1 MRARRGLGSK
11 AWARARNLMKQ
22 KLLERLRA
30 LGQLRRAVALVWASG
45 SGWMIASLVV
55 VALGAVLPL
64 LSLVLVKFIVDAVTQ
79 GIAAPVGTAARTEFW
94 QGGLL
99 WIALAA
105 LAALVTALISSVSTY
120 ITEGQSQ
127 GMQNYMGRLMQRK
140 AAQMDLEYFENA
152 EFFDTLHRA
161 QQEAPFRPTRIVNGL
176 TALGQ
181 NGFKMLAFVGLLFT
195 LHPLVP
201 LVLLISVLPG
211 LLVRLRFV
219 TINYAWTQRSTSV
232 ERRAQYFNFILTLEP
247 FAKEVR
253 LFDMSEF
260 FGRRFD
266 AMRSWIT
273 SGRID
278 MARRRLMAD
287 LGVQFFT
294 VLPVFGLLALIA
306 WRTFEGTLSVG
317 DLVMYFGAVQAAQA
331 ALQGLLGSFLSLHED
346 TTFLSLLYR
355 FLDLQPRLRNSADPK
370 PLPARWQSGLRLE
383 NVSFAYSGSE
393 REALRD
399 ISLEIAPG
407 EVIAL
412 VGENGSGKT
421 TLVKLLCRLYD
432 PDEGRITL
440 DGVDL
445 RQYNVDE
452 LRRQISVVF
461 QDYNHYSLTFN
472 ENIWL
477 GDLRGSHPHSD
488 PDAETAPIETRDA
501 PPVAQT
507 ASTEAQTPQ
516 SHAGP
521 GPFFEVYGLQTNGVA
536 NSGDALANQAHP
548 AHDNSVTE
556 ADGADGPVGGS
567 AGINGSASAS
577 AEAEAEERKPDAAT
591 QRAIWRAAQQ
601 SGADKVAGR
610 LPQGYD
616 TLLGRTF
623 EGGEELSIGQ
633 WQKIAL
639 ARAFLRPSQLII
651 LDEPTSAL
659 DPRSEAEVF
668 ESFRALIQGQSA
680 LLISHRLSTV
690 KMADRIC
697 VLEKG
702 AIVDIGTHEELM
714 ARGGLYAEL
723 FQTQAQSYL

>member
-1 MRARRGLGSK
+1 
-11 AWARARNLMKQ
+11 MKQ

-30 LGQLRRAVALVWASG
+30 LGQLRRAIGLVWASG
-45 SGWMIASLVV
+45 RGWMIASLVV

-64 LSLVLVKFIVDAVTQ
+64 LSLVLIKLIVDAVTL
-79 GIAAPVGTAARTEFW
+79 GLAAPVGTAARAAAW
-94 QGGLL
+94 NSALL
-99 WIALAA
+99 WIGLAG
-105 LAALVTALISSVSTY
+105 LVALVTALMSSVSTY
-120 ITEGQSQ
+120 ITEGQGQ
-127 GMQNYMGRLMQRK
+127 AMQNYMGRLMQRK

-201 LVLLISVLPG
+201 LVLLISVAPG

-232 ERRAQYFNFILTLEP
+232 ERRAQYFNYILTLEP

-253 LFDMSEF
+253 LFDMSDF

-266 AMRSWIT
+266 AMRTWIT
-273 SGRID
+273 AGRLD
-278 MARRRLMAD
+278 MARRRMIAD

-306 WRTFEGTLSVG
+306 WRTFDGSLSVG
-317 DLVMYFGAVQAAQA
+317 SLVMYFGAVQSAQA
-331 ALQGLLGSFLSLHED
+331 ALQGLLGSLLSLHED
-346 TTFLSLLYR
+346 TTFLGLLYG
-355 FLDLQPRLRNSADPK
+355 FLDLEPRLRNTTNPK
-370 PLPARWQSGLRLE
+370 ALPARWQSGVRVE
-383 NVSFAYSGSE
+383 NVSFGYTGSE

-421 TLVKLLCRLYD
+421 TLIKLLCRLYD

-445 RQYNVDE
+445 RDYKVEE

-477 GDLRGSHPHSD
+477 GDLRGA
-488 PDAETAPIETRDA
+488 DAESALR
-501 PPVAQT
+501 
-507 ASTEAQTPQ
+507 EAQSQAAIPEKGER
-516 SHAGP
+516 A
-521 GPFFEVYGLQTNGVA
+521 FFNVYGTKPDGTKPDGTKDGAEANGAQANGVQA
-536 NSGDALANQAHP
+536 N
-548 AHDNSVTE
+548 
-556 ADGADGPVGGS
+556 GARV
-567 AGINGSASAS
+567 NGSAN
-577 AEAEAEERKPDAAT
+577 AEAENAQGQKPDEET
-591 QRAIWRAAQQ
+591 QRAILRAAQQ

-616 TLLGRTF
+616 TLLGRNF

-633 WQKIAL
+633 WQKVAL

-668 ESFRALIQGQSA
+668 ESFRALIQDQAA

-702 AIVDIGTHEELM
+702 RIVDIGTHEELM